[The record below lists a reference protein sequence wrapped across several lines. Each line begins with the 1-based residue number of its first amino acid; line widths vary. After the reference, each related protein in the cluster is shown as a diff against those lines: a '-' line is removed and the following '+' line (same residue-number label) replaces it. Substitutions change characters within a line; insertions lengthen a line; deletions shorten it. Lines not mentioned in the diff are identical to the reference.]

1 MPEDTRDVD
10 ARGPGV
16 RVPPPVWAAAALAF
30 AWVMQRLL
38 PVQLGPPAPGLGMA
52 LIFLA
57 FVWVGWAL
65 LVLVR
70 AGNDPRPDKPDT
82 AFVAAGPFR
91 FGRNPIYLGF
101 VMVLA
106 GAALSWGTLW
116 AWVAVGALFLVLDF
130 AVVRKE
136 EAYLTRRFG
145 AAYAEYQAKVRRW
158 M

>member
-1 MPEDTRDVD
+1 MPEDRH
-10 ARGPGV
+10 GPGV
-16 RVPPPVWAAAALAF
+16 RVPPPVWAAAALAL
-30 AWVMQRLL
+30 AWGMQRLL

-57 FVWVGWAL
+57 FAWVGWAL

-70 AGNDPRPDKPDT
+70 AGNDPRPHKPDT
-82 AFVAAGPFR
+82 EFVASGPYR

-101 VMVLA
+101 LMVMA

-116 AWVAVGALFLVLDF
+116 AWLAVGAVFLVLDF

-145 AAYAEYQAKVRRW
+145 AAYAAYQTKTRRW
-158 M
+158 L

>member
-1 MPEDTRDVD
+1 MPDDT
-10 ARGPGV
+10 RGPGV

-30 AWVMQRLL
+30 AWLMQRLL
-38 PVQLGPPAPGLGMA
+38 PVQLGPPAPGLGLA

-57 FVWVGWAL
+57 FAWVGWAL

-70 AGNDPRPDKPDT
+70 AGNDPRPDRPDA
-82 AFVAAGPFR
+82 AFVAAGPYR

-116 AWVAVGALFLVLDF
+116 AWMAVGALFLVLDL
-130 AVVRKE
+130 AVVRQE
-136 EAYLTRRFG
+136 EAYLTQRFG
-145 AAYAEYQAKVRRW
+145 AAYSEYRAKVRRW